1 MLFVQRLLKENSWKY
16 LAFFA
21 MFCILGIVLQLHFQ
35 KETGGQYAL
44 NIQNLYVLLW
54 YGREPVREYS
64 AGNIIRIPGLWFWI
78 HSVLYILLLRCTN
91 RNEDYSYIWIVEQ
104 ASRSR
109 IWNQIVCRLILNT
122 MIYMG
127 LLRIAFDIA
136 ARIGKGL
143 PQMTEGLEEMSGIY
157 RHLTLDV
164 SGNDLKFWMHV
175 MIMPLLVCIALHMLQ
190 EVMAMF
196 LGMQMSIVISFGY
209 LFIANFVYGW
219 GIIGNATMLSRSE
232 FLGYSEDW
240 WKTGLLCI
248 FICILSYLIGYR
260 RITKKDIMEGI

>member
-16 LAFFA
+16 LIFFI
-21 MFCILGIVLQLHFQ
+21 MFLILGIILQLNFL

-54 YGREPVREYS
+54 YGREPIREYTS
-64 AGNIIRIPGLWFWI
+64 GTIIRIPGLWFWI

-127 LLRIAFDIA
+127 LLWIAFDIA

-143 PQMTEGLEEMSGIY
+143 PRMTEGFGELDGIY
-157 RHLTLDV
+157 RHLALDI
-164 SGNDLKFWMHV
+164 SENSLKFWIHV
-175 MIMPLLVCIALHMLQ
+175 IIMPLLVCITLHMLQ
-190 EVMAMF
+190 EVSAMF

-248 FICILSYLIGYR
+248 FICIISYLIGYQ

>member
-16 LAFFA
+16 LIFFI
-21 MFCILGIVLQLHFQ
+21 MFLILGIILQLNFL

-64 AGNIIRIPGLWFWI
+64 TGNIIRIPGLWFWI

-127 LLRIAFDIA
+127 LLWIAFDIA

-164 SGNDLKFWMHV
+164 SGNDLRFWMHV

-196 LGMQMSIVISFGY
+196 LEMQMSIVISFGY

-248 FICILSYLIGYR
+248 SICIISYLIGYQ

>member
-1 MLFVQRLLKENSWKY
+1 MLFVQRLLKENSRKY

-127 LLRIAFDIA
+127 LLWIAFDIA

-164 SGNDLKFWMHV
+164 SGNDLRFWMHV

-190 EVMAMF
+190 EVMLCF
-196 LGMQMSIVISFGY
+196 LEC
-209 LFIANFVYGW
+209 
-219 GIIGNATMLSRSE
+219 R
-232 FLGYSEDW
+232 
-240 WKTGLLCI
+240 
-248 FICILSYLIGYR
+248 
-260 RITKKDIMEGI
+260 

>member
-16 LAFFA
+16 LIFFI
-21 MFCILGIVLQLHFQ
+21 MFLILGIILQLNFL

-127 LLRIAFDIA
+127 LLWIAFDIA

-164 SGNDLKFWMHV
+164 SGNDLRFWMHV

>member
-127 LLRIAFDIA
+127 LLWIAFDIA

-175 MIMPLLVCIALHMLQ
+175 MIMP
-190 EVMAMF
+190 
-196 LGMQMSIVISFGY
+196 
-209 LFIANFVYGW
+209 
-219 GIIGNATMLSRSE
+219 
-232 FLGYSEDW
+232 
-240 WKTGLLCI
+240 
-248 FICILSYLIGYR
+248 ILN
-260 RITKKDIMEGI
+260 

>member
-16 LAFFA
+16 LIFFI
-21 MFCILGIVLQLHFQ
+21 MFLILGIILQLNFL

-44 NIQNLYVLLW
+44 DIQNLYVLLW
-54 YGREPVREYS
+54 YGREPIREYTS
-64 AGNIIRIPGLWFWI
+64 GTIIRIPGLWFWI

-127 LLRIAFDIA
+127 LLWIAFDIA

-164 SGNDLKFWMHV
+164 SGNDLRFWMHV

-196 LGMQMSIVISFGY
+196 LEMQMSIVISFGY

-248 FICILSYLIGYR
+248 SICIISYLIGYQ

>member
-16 LAFFA
+16 LMFFI
-21 MFCILGIVLQLHFQ
+21 MFLILSIILQLNFL

-64 AGNIIRIPGLWFWI
+64 TGNIIRIPGLWFWI

-127 LLRIAFDIA
+127 LLWIAFDIA